1 MIDLDYNDGLP
12 GGVLSGGQLGF
23 EQKRREEREGSR
35 KTPATLSN
43 PATLSKRDVGEKD
56 DRDDGLARCDG
67 ARADGRRASAD
78 A

>member
-1 MIDLDYNDGLP
+1 MDWPMIDLDYNDGLP

-35 KTPATLSN
+35 KTPATLS
-43 PATLSKRDVGEKD
+43 KRDVGERD

-67 ARADGRRASAD
+67 ARADGRRAKAD